1 MGLAPAGQTWSAE
14 KVLAKPVERWAIPS
28 WGDVV
33 ICYGPGT
40 DASMDSPEALEKTI
54 KRWQALKRLE
64 ELKRPTK

>member
-1 MGLAPAGQTWSAE
+1 M
-14 KVLAKPVERWAIPS
+14 LAKPVERWAIPR

-64 ELKRPTK
+64 ELKRTTK